1 MMFERDFCMKKLFFA
16 LLLATFIGNAF
27 ADDKLPDLKIEKLA
41 YGVYLHTSYK
51 VVDGYGLVDSNGL
64 VVLDHKDAYI
74 LDTPWTAEDTEKLL
88 AWIKA
93 QGFTLKASLSTH
105 FHEDRTAGI
114 AVLNA
119 RHIPTYASAMTNRL
133 LGKMGRAQASHT
145 FDNGD
150 FWLVKNR
157 IEVFYPGPGHS
168 RDNVVVWLPQQKI
181 LLGGCFV
188 RSAESTDLGN
198 VADADVSQWPQ
209 SAEKLKTRYRNVS
222 LVIPGHGKIG
232 DASLL
237 EHTLELASAAS
248 AKPANP

>member
-1 MMFERDFCMKKLFFA
+1 MKKLFFA
-16 LLLATFIGNAF
+16 LLLTAFIGSAF
-27 ADDKLPDLKIEKLA
+27 ADDKLPDLKIGKLA
-41 YGVYLHTSYK
+41 DDVYLHTSYK

-74 LDTPWTAEDTEKLL
+74 LDTPWSAEDTEELL

-93 QGFTLKASLSTH
+93 KGFTPKASISTH

-119 RHIPTYASAMTNRL
+119 KQIPTYASVMTNQL
-133 LGKMGRAQASHT
+133 LDKMGRTQAKHT
-145 FDNGD
+145 FDNSD

-157 IEVFYPGPGHS
+157 IEAFYPGPGHS
-168 RDNVVVWLPQQKI
+168 EDNLVVWLPQQKI

-188 RSAESTDLGN
+188 RSAESTNLGN
-198 VADADVSQWPQ
+198 VADANVSQWPQ
-209 SAEKLKTRYRNVS
+209 SAEKLKS
-222 LVIPGHGKIG
+222 KFQQAKLVVPGHGKVG

-237 EHTLELASAAS
+237 EHTRELALAAS
-248 AKPANP
+248 TKPANP